1 MKHYF
6 EPKKHS
12 MTFHLDYERCSDIQ
26 DSVGYWF
33 VEDLKDGWCRVY
45 YSTDSKLPKFIPN
58 FAKDAIVNLAAKRS
72 TSWVDAR
79 CNEITG
85 NAPSAEDGA
94 SKKVK
99 RRPPRLGAAL
109 LVLAAAWRT
118 GKLPASLP
126 EVGALPAALA
136 QLLSEALAVLPRL
149 RVQSPIR
156 LAIAA

>member
-1 MKHYF
+1 MVEGVIACDVYSKESKSGQQITCATYKLAAAGFKLEYFMKHIF
-6 EPKKHS
+6 EPSKHC
-12 MTFHLDYERCSDIQ
+12 MTFHLDYDRNSDIA
-26 DSVGYWF
+26 DSVGYWY

-94 SKKVK
+94 SKKVIK

-118 GKLPASLP
+118 GKL
-126 EVGALPAALA
+126 
-136 QLLSEALAVLPRL
+136 
-149 RVQSPIR
+149 
-156 LAIAA
+156 